1 MYIYIIIYICT
12 YNHDYDMYDIIY
24 VRLCESAVLCWVFEG
39 MATAHQPVNYVASQ
53 IWANDLAR
61 RPKFVMDRK
70 FSGSKEENMRN
81 DRFIWINHSYL
92 DYKYLD
98 KL

>member
-1 MYIYIIIYICT
+1 
-12 YNHDYDMYDIIY
+12 
-24 VRLCESAVLCWVFEG
+24 VFEG

-53 IWANDLAR
+53 IWANDLVR
-61 RPKFVMDRK
+61 RPKLVMDRK

-81 DRFIWINHSYL
+81 DRFIWINHGYL